1 MKSFIT
7 TAIFLFSVIFGTAVA
22 QSNNS
27 FTLTD
32 NSTMQIE
39 GTSNVHDWTA
49 EVEQMDFNIE
59 FNAPALQ
66 SDSPS
71 NPVEDLSLTIPVDNI
86 ESGKGGM
93 NRKMHGAL
101 KKDDHPSITF
111 NLISSELVNNSPG
124 SSFELDVTGT
134 LTVAGVEKEIN
145 FPVEGTIEDDGTY
158 RFTGQYETDM
168 REFDVEPPSAM
179 FGAVRSGEMIT
190 ISFELFFQEG

>member
-7 TAIFLFSVIFGTAVA
+7 TAILLFSVILGTTIA
-22 QSNNS
+22 QPNNS

-49 EVEQMDFNIE
+49 EVEQMDFNID
-59 FNAPALQ
+59 FNASALN
-66 SDSPS
+66 SDSLS
-71 NPVEDLSLTIPVDNI
+71 NPVNDLSLTIPVDDI

-111 NLISSELVNNSPG
+111 TLTSSELVTTNPG

-134 LTVAGVEKEIN
+134 LTVAGVEKKIN
-145 FPVEGTIEDDGTY
+145 FPVEGAVEDDGTY
-158 RFTGQYETDM
+158 RFTGEYETDM
-168 REFDVEPPSAM
+168 RDFDVEPPSAM

>member
-1 MKSFIT
+1 MKYFIT
-7 TAIFLFSVIFGTAVA
+7 TAILLLTLMLGSAIA
-22 QSNNS
+22 QTNNS
-27 FTLTD
+27 FTLTE

-49 EVEQMDFNIE
+49 DVEQMDFNIS
-59 FNAPALQ
+59 FDGSALS

-71 NPVEDLSLTIPVDNI
+71 NPVKDLSLTIPVDNI

-111 NLISSELVNNSPG
+111 NLISSKLVTGNTD
-124 SSFELDVTGT
+124 SSFELNVTGA
-134 LTVAGVEKEIN
+134 LTVAGVKKEIS
-145 FPVEGTIEDDGTY
+145 FPVNGSVQDDGTY
-158 RFTGQYETDM
+158 RFTGKYETDM
-168 REFDVEPPSAM
+168 REFDVDPPTAM
-179 FGAVRSGEMIT
+179 FGAVRSGEMVT